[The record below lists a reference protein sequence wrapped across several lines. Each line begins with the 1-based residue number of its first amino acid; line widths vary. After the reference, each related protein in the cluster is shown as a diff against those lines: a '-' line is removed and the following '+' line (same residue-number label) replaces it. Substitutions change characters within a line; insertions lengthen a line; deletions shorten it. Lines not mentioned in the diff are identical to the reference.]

1 MQTAPVTPPPDQP
14 SSTTGA
20 TQRRV
25 VGAAAIIAFGNI
37 LSRGLGLLR
46 DVVIAAI
53 FGATGGTDA
62 FFFARLIPQNLYDL
76 LVGTVSTAAFVPVF
90 VQYSRDERQFWRLV
104 GAIFSLAG
112 LAFVSLSVALAVFA
126 EPLVGVIG
134 QGFPSGDARQL
145 SIGLMRIALISVVFQ
160 GLAGVLT
167 SALYA
172 RNRFALPAFAT
183 TAYNLG
189 IIVGVLVLAQPLGYA
204 ALPVGLI
211 LGALAQFL
219 LQASGVREFWRV
231 YRPHIDLGDPAVRR
245 ILTLAGTVAA
255 GLVVT
260 VIASLIDVNL
270 ALRLPEGNY
279 TSMQYATRMI
289 QFPLGIVGL
298 AVSFAILPTLAR
310 VNPGG
315 GGSLAEYREALV
327 FGIKLVLLLML
338 LALVVVAVL
347 AEPLVA
353 TVFQRNA
360 FQPADTARTA
370 GIFLFYAPQLPFT
383 AVDYLLINAF
393 YARQNARTPVL
404 VGVICVF
411 IYLGVALATIGSLGA
426 RGLALANAVQNSSH
440 ALILLWLLRR
450 SLPGLR
456 LADALV
462 PFLLRAV
469 PAAAIACGALLLTWP
484 VLSHL
489 GNLPALLAGAV
500 LASLVYVGALL
511 LFGVTEA
518 HSALRLI
525 QARVKTYTRGRTSGA
540 HADHSR

>member
-1 MQTAPVTPPPDQP
+1 MQTAPVTPPLDQP
-14 SSTTGA
+14 SSTAGA
-20 TQRRV
+20 TQRRL
-25 VGAAAIIAFGNI
+25 VGAAAVIAFGNI

-90 VQYSRDERQFWRLV
+90 VQYARDERQFWRLV

-112 LAFVSLSVALAVFA
+112 LAFISLSVVLAVFA

-134 QGFPSGDARQL
+134 QGFPSDEARQL
-145 SIGLMRIALISVVFQ
+145 SITLMRIALISVVFQ

-172 RNRFALPAFAT
+172 QNRFALPAFAT

-189 IIVGVLVLAQPLGYA
+189 IIVGVLLLAQPLGYA

-219 LQASGVREFWRV
+219 LQASGVRAFWRV
-231 YRPHIDLGDPAVRR
+231 YRPRIDLADPAVRR

-298 AVSFAILPTLAR
+298 AVSFAILPTLSR

-315 GGSLAEYREALV
+315 GGSLAEYRDALV

-347 AEPLVA
+347 AQPLVA

-360 FQPADTARTA
+360 FQPEDTARTA

-404 VGVICVF
+404 VGVVCVF
-411 IYLGVALATIGSLGA
+411 IYLGVALATIGPLGA

-462 PFLLRAV
+462 PFLLRVV
-469 PAAAIACGALLLTWP
+469 PAAAIACGVLILTWP

-489 GNLPALLAGAV
+489 GDLPALLTAAV
-500 LASLVYVGALL
+500 LATFVYLGALL
-511 LFGVTEA
+511 LFGVLEVHA
-518 HSALRLI
+518 AVQLI
-525 QARVKTYTRGRTSGA
+525 RARVKTYTRGPRA
-540 HADHSR
+540 NADHSS